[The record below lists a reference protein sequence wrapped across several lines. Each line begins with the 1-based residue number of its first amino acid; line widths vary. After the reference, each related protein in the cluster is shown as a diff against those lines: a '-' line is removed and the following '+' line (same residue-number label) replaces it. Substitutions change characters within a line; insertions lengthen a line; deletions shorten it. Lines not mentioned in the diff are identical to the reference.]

1 MSRDANVI
9 LNIQNTYFYS
19 ITVVWADETILHDK
33 W

>member
-19 ITVVWADETILHDK
+19 ITIVLVDETILHDI